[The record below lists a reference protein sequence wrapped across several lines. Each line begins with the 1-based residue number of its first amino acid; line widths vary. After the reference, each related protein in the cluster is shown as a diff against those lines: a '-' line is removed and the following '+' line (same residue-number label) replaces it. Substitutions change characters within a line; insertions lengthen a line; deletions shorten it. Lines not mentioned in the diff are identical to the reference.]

1 MRVLQQR
8 DDHRR
13 PSAARAQ
20 PNAERNRGQAG
31 ARGPSVPLRRAQ
43 SHRAC
48 GVARVQGSAVAVAA
62 LRTVSRRNL
71 LKAGA
76 GLVVGIAYAPLLALA
91 QDTGTPIHLPGSL
104 NANRLLAA

>member
-8 DDHRR
+8 DDHGRSR
-13 PSAARAQ
+13 AARAQ
-20 PNAERNRGQAG
+20 PNAERGRGQAG

-48 GVARVQGSAVAVAA
+48 GLARVQGSAVVMAA
-62 LRTVSRRNL
+62 LRTVSRRDL
-71 LKAGA
+71 LKAGT

-91 QDTGTPIHLPGSL
+91 QDSGTPVHLPGSL
-104 NANRLLAA
+104 NAN